1 MPSATKKIIIAVLLL
16 AVAVSAVPLPTRAQF
31 DESGMASRE
40 STTNAQ
46 VINTSNTINSEAQRN
61 INSGATQAQAV
72 AAGTA
77 TNTADPGC
85 NLSSNG
91 LGMCISYVVYIFAI
105 GIPSQLAYVGA
116 YFFDLTVQL
125 SLNSAAYSLAFL
137 TTGWGTVR
145 DLANMFFIFILI
157 YTAFEIMFQAESAGT
172 MRRIALIIIMALL
185 INFSFFITRVVID
198 TGNILGL
205 QFYNAIQ
212 VTGENG
218 QPAYIGNGTKDL
230 SFAVM
235 NAVNVQKLY
244 STQEFKTWND
254 NNKGGFLTTV
264 ITLSFI
270 YITLGIMYGL
280 LFVVF
285 LTAGVKFMMRVVGLW
300 FVIISAPLAFVAR
313 TLTKTEPYYKQWQ
326 EYLVKFS
333 LYPAVFLFMYYILVS
348 FMNQLGNSQTGGLV
362 NGIFRQLSTTGTQG
376 TNTGT
381 LNALGT
387 IAIEMG
393 FVIAMMYVALKA
405 SDWVVKEG
413 SGMAHAA
420 VSWMGNAAAGTAG
433 FGLRRTAGWGM
444 QRLSE
449 SNRLRNLAADNVVA
463 RTLWRGTSRLGK
475 STWDARNTKVAQRAG
490 TLAGLSLAK
499 GSGDTFADI
508 DKARAARKTA
518 EGEALKPSKANIEK
532 ARESVIFGQTK
543 EVQEEIAKAAK
554 AYDIAK
560 KQADETGSEED
571 KKALREAKKEFDT
584 LMKPINDAVE
594 EKTGAGNA
602 DKYAQTMTTPR
613 LTNLFI
619 PAKSNYEALSKLRDS
634 KNKAGQI
641 LGVLKK
647 KGVIPG
653 TPTPVAV
660 PAAPAGAT
668 TGAQG
673 TPPGGVGPNR
683 GVASQRM
690 GGNTNRQANAP
701 GTTGAA
707 SGGGGSAFNQ
717 MAGTADTIK
726 KYVEATTKEQKT
738 KDAIFSGIPSSADKD
753 NVVAR
758 AVEKVGEKLD
768 KNFEKQNIQFNK
780 NISSLKN
787 VIAPKHG
794 APGVVGPGGGIAPQ
808 RVEVTAN
815 RPVNAPGTT
824 PRAQAPVPPHPPQA
838 PRPIAPPTPPAPP
851 PPPPPPENK

>member
-1 MPSATKKIIIAVLLL
+1 MPSATKKIILAVLLL
-16 AVAVSAVPLPTRAQF
+16 AVAVSAVPLPARAQF
-31 DESGMASRE
+31 DESGM
-40 STTNAQ
+40 
-46 VINTSNTINSEAQRN
+46 TSAFATPT
-61 INSGATQAQAV
+61 ATQQSLQGINASS
-72 AAGTA
+72 AGSGYG
-77 TNTADPGC
+77 TNGC
-85 NLSSNG
+85 SWSASTWDLCLTN
-91 LGMCISYVVYIFAI
+91 VVYIFAV
-105 GIPSQLAYVGA
+105 GIPSQLAYIGA

-137 TTGWGTVR
+137 TTGWSTVR

-244 STQEFKTWND
+244 STKEFQTWND
-254 NNKGGFLTTV
+254 NNNKGGFLTTV

-333 LYPAVFLFMYYILVS
+333 LYPAVFLFVYYIRVS
-348 FMNQLGNSQTGGLV
+348 FMNQLGSSQTGGLV
-362 NGIFRQLSTTGTQG
+362 SGIFRQLSTTGTQG
-376 TNTGT
+376 ANAAT
-381 LNALGT
+381 LIALGT

>member
-1 MPSATKKIIIAVLLL
+1 MPSATKKIILAVLLL
-16 AVAVSAVPLPTRAQF
+16 AIAVSAVPLPALAKPVGTSQVPSTGLT
-31 DESGMASRE
+31 SGYG
-40 STTNAQ
+40 TNGCSW
-46 VINTSNTINSEAQRN
+46 TP
-61 INSGATQAQAV
+61 
-72 AAGTA
+72 GTWDLCL
-77 TNTADPGC
+77 TN
-85 NLSSNG
+85 
-91 LGMCISYVVYIFAI
+91 VVYIFAV
-105 GIPSQLAYVGA
+105 GIPSQLAYIGA

-137 TTGWGTVR
+137 TTGWSTVR

-326 EYLVKFS
+326 ENLVKFS

-348 FMNQLGNSQTGGLV
+348 FMNQLGNSQPGGLG

-444 QRLSE
+444 QR
-449 SNRLRNLAADNVVA
+449 
-463 RTLWRGTSRLGK
+463 
-475 STWDARNTKVAQRAG
+475 
-490 TLAGLSLAK
+490 
-499 GSGDTFADI
+499 
-508 DKARAARKTA
+508 
-518 EGEALKPSKANIEK
+518 
-532 ARESVIFGQTK
+532 
-543 EVQEEIAKAAK
+543 
-554 AYDIAK
+554 
-560 KQADETGSEED
+560 
-571 KKALREAKKEFDT
+571 
-584 LMKPINDAVE
+584 
-594 EKTGAGNA
+594 
-602 DKYAQTMTTPR
+602 
-613 LTNLFI
+613 
-619 PAKSNYEALSKLRDS
+619 
-634 KNKAGQI
+634 
-641 LGVLKK
+641 
-647 KGVIPG
+647 
-653 TPTPVAV
+653 
-660 PAAPAGAT
+660 
-668 TGAQG
+668 
-673 TPPGGVGPNR
+673 
-683 GVASQRM
+683 
-690 GGNTNRQANAP
+690 
-701 GTTGAA
+701 
-707 SGGGGSAFNQ
+707 
-717 MAGTADTIK
+717 
-726 KYVEATTKEQKT
+726 
-738 KDAIFSGIPSSADKD
+738 
-753 NVVAR
+753 
-758 AVEKVGEKLD
+758 
-768 KNFEKQNIQFNK
+768 
-780 NISSLKN
+780 
-787 VIAPKHG
+787 
-794 APGVVGPGGGIAPQ
+794 
-808 RVEVTAN
+808 
-815 RPVNAPGTT
+815 
-824 PRAQAPVPPHPPQA
+824 
-838 PRPIAPPTPPAPP
+838 
-851 PPPPPPENK
+851 

>member
-1 MPSATKKIIIAVLLL
+1 MPSATKKIILAVLLL
-16 AVAVSAVPLPTRAQF
+16 AVAVSAVPLPARAQF
-31 DESGMASRE
+31 DESGM
-40 STTNAQ
+40 
-46 VINTSNTINSEAQRN
+46 TSAFATPT
-61 INSGATQAQAV
+61 ATQQSLQGINASS
-72 AAGTA
+72 AGSGYG
-77 TNTADPGC
+77 TNGC
-85 NLSSNG
+85 SWSASTWDLCLTN
-91 LGMCISYVVYIFAI
+91 VVYIFAV
-105 GIPSQLAYVGA
+105 GIPSQLAYIGA

-137 TTGWGTVR
+137 TTGWSTVR

-326 EYLVKFS
+326 GYLVKFS

-413 SGMAHAA
+413 SGM
-420 VSWMGNAAAGTAG
+420 
-433 FGLRRTAGWGM
+433 
-444 QRLSE
+444 
-449 SNRLRNLAADNVVA
+449 
-463 RTLWRGTSRLGK
+463 
-475 STWDARNTKVAQRAG
+475 
-490 TLAGLSLAK
+490 
-499 GSGDTFADI
+499 
-508 DKARAARKTA
+508 
-518 EGEALKPSKANIEK
+518 
-532 ARESVIFGQTK
+532 
-543 EVQEEIAKAAK
+543 
-554 AYDIAK
+554 
-560 KQADETGSEED
+560 
-571 KKALREAKKEFDT
+571 
-584 LMKPINDAVE
+584 
-594 EKTGAGNA
+594 
-602 DKYAQTMTTPR
+602 
-613 LTNLFI
+613 
-619 PAKSNYEALSKLRDS
+619 
-634 KNKAGQI
+634 
-641 LGVLKK
+641 
-647 KGVIPG
+647 
-653 TPTPVAV
+653 
-660 PAAPAGAT
+660 
-668 TGAQG
+668 
-673 TPPGGVGPNR
+673 
-683 GVASQRM
+683 
-690 GGNTNRQANAP
+690 
-701 GTTGAA
+701 
-707 SGGGGSAFNQ
+707 
-717 MAGTADTIK
+717 
-726 KYVEATTKEQKT
+726 
-738 KDAIFSGIPSSADKD
+738 
-753 NVVAR
+753 
-758 AVEKVGEKLD
+758 
-768 KNFEKQNIQFNK
+768 
-780 NISSLKN
+780 
-787 VIAPKHG
+787 
-794 APGVVGPGGGIAPQ
+794 
-808 RVEVTAN
+808 
-815 RPVNAPGTT
+815 
-824 PRAQAPVPPHPPQA
+824 
-838 PRPIAPPTPPAPP
+838 
-851 PPPPPPENK
+851 